1 MSRFPS
7 LLVMLVLVHLTAGTV
22 APAATIEATVRF
34 TRAAPPAVLLWLPE
48 TGPWKPAAE
57 VGPTKVEQ
65 LAETFKPTIAV
76 VQPGGTVAFHNGDP
90 QQHNVFALDAT
101 LGIDTDLG
109 LGAPDSTLTLTTSW
123 PAGSVVKHGCKIH
136 PQMQLWIAVL
146 DTPWYTVSDIP
157 DGTLEVM
164 MRVTH
169 PPSTTPALLTSA
181 TLWAPR
187 CETLT
192 VKIPSEL
199 TPIIRKGKTVGTLS
213 VRELP

>member
-1 MSRFPS
+1 M
-7 LLVMLVLVHLTAGTV
+7 
-22 APAATIEATVRF
+22 RF
-34 TRAAPPAVLLWLPE
+34 TRAAPPAVLLWLPG

-57 VGPTKVEQ
+57 VGPTTVEQ
-65 LAETFKPTIAV
+65 LAETFTPTIAV
-76 VQPGGTVAFHNGDP
+76 VPPGGKVAFHNGDP

-109 LGAPDSTLTLTTSW
+109 LGAPDSTLMLTTSW

-146 DTPWYTVSDIP
+146 DTPFYAVSDIP
-157 DGTLEVM
+157 DGTLEAV
-164 MRVTH
+164 MRVTY
-169 PPSTTPALLTSA
+169 PSSTTAVPLTSV